1 MNSRNSIKDELK
13 ALESD
18 LSSEIRFPDFEVPAG
33 YFDGLAA
40 AVLQRIKNSEMV
52 SAQDE
57 LTELSPL
64 LAGIPKSIPFSIPE
78 GYFQSNLESIPGLK
92 GDEDSVVLIEAGKNM
107 PYQVPSGY
115 FESFASSVLKKVKP
129 QAKVIAM
136 NPTRWMRVAAAAVI
150 AGIITISGIVYF
162 SGNQDIKVD
171 NPQWVAKKLQNVSDR
186 ELDEFVKTSDVN
198 QGNLAT
204 VKNKTV
210 KTADVN
216 RLLQDVPD
224 NELDAFLEQMPT
236 DDLEASLN

>member
-107 PYQVPSGY
+107 KSSLPSKKY
-115 FESFASSVLKKVKP
+115 ALLAFPNRSV
-129 QAKVIAM
+129 
-136 NPTRWMRVAAAAVI
+136 
-150 AGIITISGIVYF
+150 
-162 SGNQDIKVD
+162 
-171 NPQWVAKKLQNVSDR
+171 
-186 ELDEFVKTSDVN
+186 VKTGPFTVALCPLPVTS
-198 QGNLAT
+198 LA
-204 VKNKTV
+204 
-210 KTADVN
+210 
-216 RLLQDVPD
+216 LP
-224 NELDAFLEQMPT
+224 
-236 DDLEASLN
+236 LNG

>member
-1 MNSRNSIKDELK
+1 MNSRSTIQDELK
-13 ALESD
+13 ALESG
-18 LSSEIRFPDFEVPAG
+18 LSSDISFPDFEVPAG

-40 AVLQRIKNSEMV
+40 AVLQRIKSSETV
-52 SAQDE
+52 SVQDE

-64 LAGIPKSIPFSIPE
+64 LAGLSKTTPFSIPE
-78 GYFQSNLESIPGLK
+78 GYFQANLESIPVFAS
-92 GDEDSVVLIEAGKNM
+92 DEKSVVLNEVGRNM

-136 NPTRWMRVAAAAVI
+136 NPRRWMRVAAAAMI

-162 SGNQDIKVD
+162 SGKQDIKVD
-171 NPQWVAKKLQNVSDR
+171 NPQWVAKKLQNVSDK

-198 QGNLAT
+198 QGTIAT
-204 VKNKTV
+204 VKNKSV